1 MSMTNAQKRK
11 QAKMHNRSHR
21 LRKMRNIQR
30 NASSARFRLD
40 VMMDGKWQEGVM
52 RFRDWNQ
59 IRVYQALTEKRR
71 QAGETIMPGKV
82 VSSLTDM
89 VVLEIAGSK
98 PKGALPD
105 KITDGVKADPNV
117 TGGLTPEQR
126 AEEAMARL
134 EAVSKAE
141 VITGEPDK

>member
-1 MSMTNAQKRK
+1 
-11 QAKMHNRSHR
+11 MHNRSHR

-134 EAVSKAE
+134 EAVSEAE

>member
-1 MSMTNAQKRK
+1 
-11 QAKMHNRSHR
+11 
-21 LRKMRNIQR
+21 
-30 NASSARFRLD
+30 
-40 VMMDGKWQEGVM
+40 
-52 RFRDWNQ
+52 
-59 IRVYQALTEKRR
+59 
-71 QAGETIMPGKV
+71 MPGKV

-134 EAVSKAE
+134 EAVSEAE